1 MPSKKIGWDK
11 EIEHYLIESGSR
23 YSGATTLALIVV
35 ELLCKDITLNYDSFR
50 EILINSLSNTKNK
63 NAEHYVELLL
73 ALSFF
78 DKTSHELLGISKESN
93 RE

>member
-1 MPSKKIGWDK
+1 M
-11 EIEHYLIESGSR
+11 
-23 YSGATTLALIVV
+23 LAFIVV